1 MIERD
6 LKERLLYLSTKFPV
20 VSVSGP
26 RQSGK
31 TTLLKNAF
39 PDYTYVSLE
48 NLNNFE
54 FADNDPVGFLSTY
67 DDKVIL
73 DEVQR
78 VSKLFNYLQ
87 GKIDESNQVGQYL
100 ISGSQNF
107 LMMENITQSLAGRV
121 GLLALLP
128 LSYHEVCEGGLDA
141 DDLRT
146 NLFKGG
152 YPRLYA
158 QDILPVEFYPSY
170 VSTYLERDVR
180 TLTAVQSLVT
190 FQNFLSLCAGR
201 IGNILD
207 VSNLAL
213 SAGVDIKTCKNWLSI
228 LNASYLVDFLQ
239 PYFKNFNKRLV
250 KRPKLYFTDTGL
262 VSYLLG
268 LSSEKEVGLSA
279 FYGPLFENYVYL
291 ELKKFL
297 NLQPSMSHVWFWNET
312 ATNEVDFIF
321 GPEHDLKVVEVKSSA
336 TYDIKWFKSMKIF
349 CELASVK
356 PENKYV
362 VYAGDELIKT
372 SNGTIVPWKKW
383 SEVLTDN
390 FSV

>member
-6 LKERLLYLSTKFPV
+6 LKKRLLYFVNKFPV

-31 TTLLKNAF
+31 TTLIRDAF
-39 PDYTYVSLE
+39 QDYTYVSLE
-48 NLNNFE
+48 DPNNLD
-54 FADNDPVGFLSTY
+54 FASNDPLGFLATY
-67 DDKVIL
+67 SEKIIL
-73 DEVQR
+73 DEAQR
-78 VSKLFNYLQ
+78 APELFNYLQ
-87 GKIDESNQVGQYL
+87 SKVDAANNPGQYL

-107 LMMENITQSLAGRV
+107 LLMEKITQSLAGRV
-121 GLLALLP
+121 GLLSLLP
-128 LSYHEVCEGGLDA
+128 LSYSEIISSDIGVGSLNSY
-141 DDLRT
+141 LLT
-146 NLFKGG
+146 GG

-158 QDILPVEFYPSY
+158 YDIEPAEFYPSY

-180 TLTAVQSLVT
+180 TLSSVQSLLI

-201 IGNILD
+201 VGNILD
-207 VSNLAL
+207 VANL
-213 SAGVDIKTCKNWLSI
+213 SAAAGISAPTCKNWLSI
-228 LNASYLVDFLQ
+228 LSASYLIDFVN

-250 KRPKLYFTDTGL
+250 KRPKLYFNDTGL

-268 LSSEKEVGLSA
+268 LSMEREIGLSPFHGA
-279 FYGPLFENYVYL
+279 LFENLVYL
-291 ELKKFL
+291 ELKKYL
-297 NLQPSMSHVWFWNET
+297 NLQPSMNHVWFWNET

-356 PENKYV
+356 PENKYI

-383 SEVLTDN
+383 PKVLIDN
-390 FSV
+390 CSV

>member
-6 LKERLLYLSTKFPV
+6 IKERLLYLSTKFPV

-31 TTLLKNAF
+31 TTLLKDTF
-39 PDYTYVSLE
+39 QEYTYVSLE
-48 NLNNFE
+48 NLNNLE
-54 FADNDPVGFLSTY
+54 FAESDPVGFLSTY

-78 VSKLFNYLQ
+78 VPKLFNYLQ
-87 GKIDESNQVGQYL
+87 GKVDEKNSPGQFL

-107 LMMENITQSLAGRV
+107 LLMERITQSLAGRV
-121 GLLALLP
+121 GLLTLLAL
-128 LSYHEVCEGGLDA
+128 SQHELARGGFDA
-141 DDLRT
+141 SIVAT
-146 NLFKGG
+146 TLFNGG
-152 YPRLYA
+152 YPRLYSQEISPA
-158 QDILPVEFYPSY
+158 EFYPSY

-180 TLTAVQSLVT
+180 ELSAVQSLVS

-201 IGNILD
+201 VGNILD
-207 VSNLAL
+207 VYNLAL
-213 SAGVDIKTCKNWLSI
+213 SAGVDVKTSKRWLSI
-228 LNASYLVDFLQ
+228 LTASYLVDFLH

-268 LSSEKEVGLSA
+268 LSNEKEVGLSA

-291 ELKKFL
+291 ELKKYL
-297 NLQPSMSHVWFWNET
+297 NLQPSMNHVWFWNET

-321 GPEHDLKVVEVKSSA
+321 GPEHNLKVVEVKSSA
-336 TYDIKWFKSMKIF
+336 TYDVKWFKSMKIF

-372 SNGTIVPWKKW
+372 SNGIIVPWKRL
-383 SEVLTDN
+383 SEVLQEEVE
-390 FSV
+390 S